1 MEFINKKLDAIIKK
15 RRQEIEDTP
24 LNEHL
29 PHDIL
34 TSMIIKNTLRDVDY
48 IEAGKVTRAMTDTE
62 IRVNLFDGLLGVN
75 KTANMFSF
83 IIYYISHDYYSLS
96 YCEAIVKE
104 VARILPAMRS
114 FSRYTNKSD
123 KIAGYQWPAG
133 ITFIIDIKA
142 IHNKDDYWEEP
153 NRFNPDRW
161 MVENFEPKKNSFIL
175 CLVED

>member
-83 IIYYISHDYYSLS
+83 IIYYIS
-96 YCEAIVKE
+96 
-104 VARILPAMRS
+104 R
-114 FSRYTNKSD
+114 
-123 KIAGYQWPAG
+123 
-133 ITFIIDIKA
+133 
-142 IHNKDDYWEEP
+142 
-153 NRFNPDRW
+153 NPDVKR
-161 MVENFEPKKNSFIL
+161 K
-175 CLVED
+175 C